1 MYVCPHKTTRHLW
14 PVEKMVTAPAFTGQ
28 ETSLNSHMPEV
39 IHSNIYYMETLNWFQ
54 FLLVYPIRKFQNVL
68 EAIESMTSTKFCNRK
83 NVWIFQ
89 THIMAKHLSSYPN
102 ILSLFPMTEFCLL
115 CIGPR
120 GIKKCTCH
128 YDYWIQTIRQNIDRC
143 KSFMTHM
150 LVEITTFESCC
161 LVEKLSY
168 HPDDL
173 SRFRCQLPYSSVL
186 Q

>member
-120 GIKKCTCH
+120 GIKKIYLSLRLLDSDH
-128 YDYWIQTIRQNIDRC
+128 KAKYWSMQKFYDTYARWNYNFLKAI
-143 KSFMTHM
+143 
-150 LVEITTFESCC
+150 VW
-161 LVEKLSY
+161 
-168 HPDDL
+168 
-173 SRFRCQLPYSSVL
+173 
-186 Q
+186 